1 MKLFKILL
9 KSLLSC
15 LLLLPGIRSMAQV
28 VQPDTAAVDTT
39 GGGSVVPGGG
49 DIIFDPHQHTLQDAN
64 GWDVVMPDVQSS
76 GSTVVDGTPTEWN
89 VSALGGAT
97 TTVSFRLPAGVGG
110 MVPEVGLV
118 YNSQG
123 GNGIA
128 GMGWSI
134 SGLSVITRGARTVWH
149 DGAARGIGYTPDDAF
164 YLDGVRMKFVSG
176 TKGQE
181 GAVYCLEN
189 DPFTHIVVH
198 GSFAADYDDTWF
210 EVQLRNGR
218 TLYYGST
225 SASRQDF
232 ATDTANST
240 AAWYIDRQ
248 QDANGNVINYQYAK
262 EDLFLYPSLISYGG
276 NVHVSTGLVNTVT
289 FTYEERSDV
298 LPFRLGPVGGRMGKR
313 LQGVVVKSNGETYRS
328 YGCLYANTS
337 SSAISLLGQIKERN
351 GAGEELNPVW
361 MTWYPQVTHEQAVE
375 TAALPEDGD
384 SHIKERSY
392 TATDLNGDGLADLIE
407 TRTYTNS
414 DNRKKLM
421 VYLAERGEGGNKVY
435 RGIPQNPIDISTT
448 EDENINEQ
456 KYYTLQ
462 VGDFNGDG
470 VQDVLLLRRVKSD
483 VNNYMYFNNFQVK
496 QDGETEQIAHP
507 IHDRY
512 LRTSAHPLMVSV
524 DIDNNGKTELVMLE
538 TERYTDFT
546 PTCYPLHIV
555 DLDYNNPN
563 AYRLYIPIQLPHH
576 PTHMFSGD
584 FNNNGKTD
592 IIAFYDGGYTI
603 LLNSNDTF
611 PFGDTYTNDNQIAGT
626 NVGNYDNI
634 EQGDFN
640 GDGLVDFLLNNIGSN
655 HYYFAL
661 NNGDG
666 TFQKVLAHDLS
677 STHGSQPYCRTVVLD
692 FNHDGKS
699 DVVVERHNKIV
710 WLVSD
715 GNQLIEKHRKYVS
728 ALNVLLTTSEVRNL
742 LAADF
747 NGDGSQQ
754 LMSLGVNCYDDSPAD
769 SINRLY
775 IHSTA
780 GYGVQTAKVQ
790 RLIDGF
796 GRSIQYCYASL
807 CDSSVYRR
815 SDSQPYTQARAMTVP
830 LAVVAQ
836 TTESNGA
843 AGTAT
848 MEYRYEDL
856 LVNHTGRGIIGFGNT
871 TARHMERDILN
882 TTATT
887 WEETFFAPVSRTTTT
902 GPLSATQ
909 RPTTTQTFALALQ
922 GSGHDRAYFSYP
934 SQTTATDQY
943 GNTTLTTYSYDTQ
956 RGLLLSEQ
964 TIFDGQQ
971 NFYRRVAYNGYAQ
984 YGLQW
989 LPSSI
994 LRSQQHYQGDA
1005 PYSTTT
1011 TLAYD
1016 SLGRKISETT
1026 LAGTDKALTT
1036 AYQYDAVGNV
1046 LSVMPSAADIST
1058 VVQHTQYDATCRFPV
1073 RRWTVPASADHTFT
1087 YDLWGN
1093 LLTETDA
1100 TDASHPLTTAHTY
1113 NGWGQRTL
1121 TTHPDGAT
1129 TAYNAGWSLA
1139 APKRYFTVENPQGRP
1154 WTKKWHDST
1163 GRLLEEQTIGLDG
1176 RVVST
1181 ARAYNNKGEHTSTLT
1196 TTGNLSTTETMT
1208 YDEWG
1213 RLTALTSSTGAERT
1227 YQYGNRT
1234 TTETLAGQSTT
1245 KTVDAWGNCLSVE
1258 DADGNIIAYSYH
1270 SNGMPSEVETDGDSI
1285 TLQYDIAGNRIR
1297 LRDTD
1302 AGITLTAYNALGD
1315 VLSQTDARGNVTENS
1330 YDALN
1335 RLAASTTEGITT
1347 AYTYG
1352 TSGNA
1357 AQRLV
1362 GKQRGNMGIAYVYD
1376 DMGRVVTETQSIGAE
1391 QYVTAYTYDNR
1402 GRTAQ
1407 VTYPGNVTVRRLY
1420 TEQGIHRKT
1429 LLQTNDGTTALW
1441 ELQQDNGVLRKE
1453 RLGTQLTLLTQ
1464 RDSRGFLTAQQIQ
1477 KSGASPYANPQT
1489 LHALSYA
1496 YDGSTGNLTSRQG
1509 VNGTEQENFTYDNL
1523 DRLTEVYTT
1532 TGAGDMETEYDT
1544 NGNISYKT
1552 DIGSYL
1558 YDTQKRHAVAQTSQ
1572 MPSIGEERRKV
1583 QEVTYNPHGM
1593 PAFVEEGGNILTLYY
1608 GPDNQRWQT
1617 TLMTDGAI
1625 GKTIRFLGD
1634 YEVVDSGG
1642 VQREYWYVA
1651 DGVILYRENPSGSI
1665 ATGDPTPLYALQDN
1679 LGSYLRLYTED
1690 GTEVFSA
1697 EYDAWG
1703 RQTTRQIAQNA
1714 LPSTLTAFTFHR
1726 GYTGHEM
1733 LPAFGLINMNGR
1745 LYDPAIARFLSP
1757 DNYVQLPDN
1766 AQNFNRYSYC
1776 LNNPLKYVDPSGE
1789 FWHLIIGSVIGGIM
1803 NWVCNG
1809 SKFNT
1814 KGFGYFIVGG
1824 IAGALSAGIGF
1835 GISSTLPI
1843 AGQTAGGFTAGFW
1856 GTKTATIATSSFISG
1871 ALIGGG
1877 AGFSG
1882 GMIIGVGNS
1891 FVNGDRLFTLLG
1903 NGLKYALT
1911 AGLSGATIGG
1921 LWSGFDAMID
1931 GRSFWTGSTIEKEI
1945 LVQQNI
1951 PVVGQA
1957 GEYNCV
1963 PACAESIDK
1972 SFGGNITQQDIRSW
1986 MGGDPNQSPVDDLNT
2001 WTIYSQKTGHQ
2012 YGGQKTKFHKSSQ
2025 DILDNMVSGNRI
2037 SINLNTGNTGHN
2049 VVMQRI
2055 IQKKITRI
2063 NGNVMKKLLYFVMD
2077 PARGGS
2083 IHRITERSII
2093 NAKNVFYI
2101 HP

>member
-1 MKLFKILL
+1 MIRKQVFTCTLL
-9 KSLLSC
+9 MLIVGLQ
-15 LLLLPGIRSMAQV
+15 LPAQV
-28 VQPDTAAVDTT
+28 AVPDTVVADTT
-39 GGGSVVPGGG
+39 GTGPVSPG
-49 DIIFDPHQHTLQDAN
+49 DIIFEPGGEGTLVDEN
-64 GWDVVMPDVQSS
+64 GWEAYDPDLSSS
-76 GSTVVDGTPTEWN
+76 GSTAVGSTPIDWN
-89 VSALGGAT
+89 VSSLGAAT
-97 TTVSFRLPAGVGG
+97 GNISFRLPAGVGG
-110 MVPEVGLV
+110 VVPTLGLV
-118 YNSQG
+118 YSSQG

-128 GMGWSI
+128 GMGWSF

-198 GSFAADYDDTWF
+198 GSFAAEYDDTWF

-225 SASRQDF
+225 TASRQTF
-232 ATDTANST
+232 TFNGSQHT
-240 AAWYIDRQ
+240 AAWYVDRQ

-276 NVHVSTGLVNTVT
+276 NVHVSTGLVNTVA

-328 YGCLYANTS
+328 YGCQYANTS

-361 MTWYPQVTHEQAVE
+361 MTWYPRVTHEQAVE

-414 DNRKKLM
+414 DNRKTM
-421 VYLAERGEGGNKVY
+421 FIYLAGIGEGGNKVY
-435 RGIPQNPIDISTT
+435 TFSDSYLVSDFSNGTDIL
-448 EDENINEQ
+448 IHGR
-456 KYYTLQ
+456 YAI
-462 VGDFNGDG
+462 GDVNGDG
-470 VQDVLLLRRVKSD
+470 IADIIRVKHD
-483 VNNYMYFNNFQVK
+483 VEGDVIKRVWFTYFTYDTDSCSV
-496 QDGETEQIAHP
+496 
-507 IHDRY
+507 
-512 LRTSAHPLMVSV
+512 VSRGVNHHSKVMRGKTPPEYVIV
-524 DIDNNGKTELVMLE
+524 DINNNGIANVVLI
-538 TERYTDFT
+538 ERDKESGK
-546 PTCYPLHIV
+546 YPLHLVNLHDNPEYYDYRYQRISLSSAPKRLFV
-555 DLDYNNPN
+555 GDYNHDGL
-563 AYRLYIPIQLPHH
+563 ADLCILY
-576 PTHMFSGD
+576 
-584 FNNNGKTD
+584 N
-592 IIAFYDGGYTI
+592 GGYTI
-603 LLNSNDTF
+603 LFNKGTSDIKDAFADDTKYSSTS
-611 PFGDTYTNDNQIAGT
+611 FGS
-626 NVGNYDNI
+626 YDNI

-666 TFQKVLAHDLS
+666 TFQKVLAHDLN

-715 GNQLIEKHRKYVS
+715 GTQLIEKHRKYVS
-728 ALNVLLTTSEVRNL
+728 ALNFLSTTSEVRNL
-742 LAADF
+742 LVADF

-754 LMSLGVNCYDDSPAD
+754 LMSLGVNCYDDSSAD

-796 GRSIQYCYASL
+796 GRSIQYSYASL
-807 CDSSVYRR
+807 CDSSAYRR
-815 SDSQPYTQARAMTVP
+815 SDSQPYTQARAIIVP

-836 TTESNGA
+836 TTEGNGA
-843 AGTAT
+843 AGTST

-856 LVNHTGRGIIGFGNT
+856 LVNRTGRGIIGFGNT
-871 TARHMERDILN
+871 TARQVERN
-882 TTATT
+882 VVNSVHTT

-909 RPTTTQTFALALQ
+909 RPTTTQNFALALQ

-943 GNTTLTTYSYDTQ
+943 GNTTQTTYSYDTQ

-1100 TDASHPLTTAHTY
+1100 TDAGHPLTTAHTY

-1121 TTHPDGAT
+1121 ITHPDGAT

-1181 ARAYNNKGEHTSTLT
+1181 ARAYNNKGEHVSTTT
-1196 TTGNLSTTETMT
+1196 TTGNLSITETMT

-1234 TTETLAGQSTT
+1234 TTETLAGQPTT
-1245 KTVDAWGNCLSVE
+1245 KTVDAWGNSLSVA

-1270 SNGMPSEVETDGDSI
+1270 SNGLPSEVETDGDSI
-1285 TLQYDIAGNRIR
+1285 TLQYDIAGNRTR

-1376 DMGRVVTETQSIGAE
+1376 DMGRVVTETQSIGTE

-1407 VTYPGNVTVRRLY
+1407 ITYPGNVTVRRLY

-1441 ELQQDNGVLRKE
+1441 ELQQDDGLLRKE

-1464 RDSRGFLTAQQIQ
+1464 RDSRGFLTAQQMQ

-1496 YDGSTGNLTSRQG
+1496 YDGTTGNLTSRQG
-1509 VNGTEQENFTYDNL
+1509 VNGTEQENFTYDAL

-1532 TGAGDMETEYDT
+1532 SGAGDMETEYEA
-1544 NGNISYKT
+1544 NGNIGYKT
-1552 DIGSYL
+1552 GIGSYL
-1558 YDTQKRHAVAQTSQ
+1558 YDTQKLHAVVQTSQ
-1572 MPSIGEERRKV
+1572 MPAIGEERRKV
-1583 QEVTYNPHGM
+1583 QDIAYNPHGM
-1593 PAFVEEGGNILTLYY
+1593 PAFVEEGGNTLTLYY

-1625 GKTIRFLGD
+1625 GKTLRFLGD

-1651 DGVILYRENPSGSI
+1651 DGVVLYRESPSGSI
-1665 ATGDPTPLYALQDN
+1665 STGDPTPLYALQDH
-1679 LGSYLRLYTED
+1679 LSSYLRLYTDD

-1703 RQTTRQIAQNA
+1703 RQTARHIAQTS
-1714 LPSTLTAFTFHR
+1714 LPSSLSAFTFHR

-1733 LPAFGLINMNGR
+1733 LPEFGLINMNGR
-1745 LYDPAIARFLSP
+1745 LYDPLIARFLSP

-1766 AQNFNRYSYC
+1766 AQNFNRYTYC
-1776 LNNPLKYVDPSGE
+1776 LNNPLKYTDPSGE
-1789 FWHLIIGSVIGGIM
+1789 SII
-1803 NWVCNG
+1803 
-1809 SKFNT
+1809 
-1814 KGFGYFIVGG
+1814 
-1824 IAGALSAGIGF
+1824 
-1835 GISSTLPI
+1835 
-1843 AGQTAGGFTAGFW
+1843 
-1856 GTKTATIATSSFISG
+1856 G
-1871 ALIGGG
+1871 ALIGVLGFAYFNSLAANISFTSSQQTNPFNPLNWNWQS
-1877 AGFSG
+1877 AGTYFS
-1882 GMIIGVGNS
+1882 IATS
-1891 FVNGDRLFTLLG
+1891 AL
-1903 NGLKYALT
+1903 NGLTSFGVLNFGIPGIIPNGFLQ
-1911 AGLSGATIGG
+1911 AGINVASNGLSNVLQGNQFFNGWVFPAVSGFLSGALSGYSLAQAKG
-1921 LWSGFDAMID
+1921 LNYW
-1931 GRSFWTGSTIEKEI
+1931 W
-1945 LVQQNI
+1945 
-1951 PVVGQA
+1951 
-1957 GEYNCV
+1957 
-1963 PACAESIDK
+1963 
-1972 SFGGNITQQDIRSW
+1972 
-1986 MGGDPNQSPVDDLNT
+1986 
-2001 WTIYSQKTGHQ
+2001 
-2012 YGGQKTKFHKSSQ
+2012 
-2025 DILDNMVSGNRI
+2025 GNRI
-2037 SINLNTGNTGHN
+2037 RYNRTAWSLINTNKPDFVVKYEYLIKVNSNKVQDCIISAFAGAEETLGGKRTYAYFSENLRYVEDKGVYLNLDEYEELLNTYFGGYREIKTTDLKNHGFFQAVKEGKGVINAFMDCRDQYHSANLTKIKVFINNPNLSKFYFSTPDFNGSFIRWSNSINLF
-2049 VVMQRI
+2049 
-2055 IQKKITRI
+2055 
-2063 NGNVMKKLLYFVMD
+2063 LL
-2077 PARGGS
+2077 R
-2083 IHRITERSII
+2083 
-2093 NAKNVFYI
+2093 K
-2101 HP
+2101 